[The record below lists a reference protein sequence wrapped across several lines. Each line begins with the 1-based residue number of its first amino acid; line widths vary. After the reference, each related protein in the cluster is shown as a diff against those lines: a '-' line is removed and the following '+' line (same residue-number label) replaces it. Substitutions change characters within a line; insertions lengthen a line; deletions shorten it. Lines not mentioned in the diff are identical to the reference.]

1 MELPP
6 LLRRLPLPAL
16 ILGVALLVVL
26 LLAALKPRPQPPDI
40 REKVWPVAV
49 MRAVPGTHQPQL
61 WFHARVVSPSR
72 AIIKSAIAA
81 QVQAVP
87 AREGAL
93 LAAHTPL
100 VELDVREA
108 DLALRQREAEL
119 AEARAQLDSELI
131 RQKAERAASSGRVAD
146 YEAKRARLQALVS
159 RAQAQLERARLD
171 RERSQVRLPFAARI
185 SAVHVAPGDRV
196 REGDRLL
203 EVYDPAQLEAR
214 ATLTHEQAARLR
226 QAQATGQALT
236 GRLHDSARQLPVGL
250 LRLAG
255 ETAAGQAGLDAFF
268 GLAEPEAALTLGRVL
283 ELSLDLPPEPDSVLL
298 PVQALYGA
306 DRVYA
311 LHDGR
316 LHALTVERLGER
328 HDHAGDQLLLRSPAF
343 AQRPEIVTTHLPNAV
358 AGLKAAPVAA
368 AQAEAAP

>member
-1 MELPP
+1 MELHSS
-6 LLRRLPLPAL
+6 LRRLPLPAL
-16 ILGVALLVVL
+16 ILGAALLIVL
-26 LLAALKPRPQPPDI
+26 LLVALKPRPQPPDI

-49 MRAVPGTHQPQL
+49 VSAVPGVHQPQL
-61 WFHARVVSPSR
+61 WLHARVTSPSR
-72 AIIKSAIAA
+72 AVIKSAIAA

-93 LAAHTPL
+93 LAAHAPL
-100 VELDVREA
+100 AELDVREA
-108 DLALRQREAEL
+108 ELALRQREAEL

-131 RQKAERAASSGRVAD
+131 RQKAERAANSGRVAD

-171 RERSQVRLPFAARI
+171 RERSLVRLPFAARI
-185 SAVHVAPGDRV
+185 AAVHVAPGDRV

-214 ATLTHEQAARLR
+214 VTLTHEQAARLR
-226 QAQATGQALT
+226 QAQAAGHALS
-236 GRLHDSARQLPVGL
+236 GRLHDGTRQWPVSL

-268 GLAEPEAALTLGRVL
+268 GLNEPDAALTLGRVL
-283 ELSLDLPPEPDSVLL
+283 ELSVELPPEPGSVLL
-298 PVQALYGA
+298 PVQSLYGE

-311 LHDGR
+311 LSEGR
-316 LHALTVERLGER
+316 LRALTVERLGER
-328 HDHAGDQLLLRSPAF
+328 RDGAGDQLLLRSPAF
-343 AQRPEIVTTHLPNAV
+343 AAGPDIVITHLPNAV
-358 AGLKAAPVAA
+358 EGLKASPVAA
-368 AQAEAAP
+368 AKAASAP